1 MLHCI
6 LKSPSHCVFVC
17 EDFSG
22 EIVGYAVIMISG
34 QLCSLKSLQVTDLA
48 IQPNPSLSKIAQSK
62 ILISL
67 VKAIE
72 QFAKDKGA
80 ITTSVVQ
87 TTGFDISKFLL
98 KRGYKISDITFV
110 RKVG

>member
-1 MLHCI
+1 MLHYL
-6 LKSPSHCVFVC
+6 LKSPCHFVLVC

-22 EIVGYAVIMISG
+22 GIVGYAVIMISG

-48 IQPNPSLSKIAQSK
+48 IQPDPSLSKIAQSK

-72 QFAKDKGA
+72 QVAKDKGA
-80 ITTSVVQ
+80 VTTSVVQ
-87 TTGFDISKFLL
+87 TTGFDISKFLF